1 MDIKLIKE
9 IRTQSG
15 ASFGDCKKALTQANG
30 DLQKAIEIASNMLKA
45 QQVAENEEANAQT
58 QEGAINQLKSEFDTL
73 TEIISDKTDPNRFRK
88 VAEFISNKYDLG
100 LTEEQKK
107 KYYVTSTLL
116 SPLDSVPEGIK
127 SGFIASYNQHK
138 KQLLNSAN
146 SPELKNLETKIQDS
160 ITKQFQ
166 TYGAV
171 EGQIDCLRFDPMLFS
186 TTVDLTK
193 GYNILSTDCKSI
205 NEVIETLLSDSLY
218 DDVILRYSE
227 NGTDL
232 NQLFD
237 ESNGSFNL
245 ENESPDGESE
255 YYVATAV
262 MKSLADGPFEQ
273 YGFKGQWVEVD
284 AEELDKLTTLKSK
297 SNSASS
303 DNPFLK
309 IIELFVQKIQ

>member
-205 NEVIETLLSDSLY
+205 NEVIETLFSDSLY